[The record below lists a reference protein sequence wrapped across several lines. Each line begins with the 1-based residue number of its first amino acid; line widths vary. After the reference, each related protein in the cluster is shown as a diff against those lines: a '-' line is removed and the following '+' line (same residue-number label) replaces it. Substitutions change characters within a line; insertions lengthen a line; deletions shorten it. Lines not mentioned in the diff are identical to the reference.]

1 MIKREDYIETGQIL
15 RTYGISGALAISI
28 NLNYNPFENYQID
41 YIFIDIDGSFVPF
54 HIQEL
59 QAGSGE
65 RWIIQLE
72 DISDPKKAALLC
84 KRTYYVHKDF
94 FPSSWQ
100 VQSSIKQIEGF
111 KIVDIYKG
119 ELGIVQS
126 LGGTADNP
134 LVVFKYDEMEV
145 LLPVNEQFIKNIDFK
160 HKIIKTI
167 IPDDLLYLNP

>member
-1 MIKREDYIETGQIL
+1 
-15 RTYGISGALAISI
+15 
-28 NLNYNPFENYQID
+28 
-41 YIFIDIDGSFVPF
+41 
-54 HIQEL
+54 
-59 QAGSGE
+59 
-65 RWIIQLE
+65 IIQLE